1 MLKLKYGLT
10 SGSTTAE
17 ADLDLRAGPTNF
29 TTDALRLRSRSCGS
43 SGFVK
48 EMIPTGGPAL

>member
-17 ADLDLRAGPTNF
+17 ADLDLRAGPANF
-29 TTDALRLRSRSCGS
+29 TTDALPLRSRSCGS
-43 SGFVK
+43 SGLVK